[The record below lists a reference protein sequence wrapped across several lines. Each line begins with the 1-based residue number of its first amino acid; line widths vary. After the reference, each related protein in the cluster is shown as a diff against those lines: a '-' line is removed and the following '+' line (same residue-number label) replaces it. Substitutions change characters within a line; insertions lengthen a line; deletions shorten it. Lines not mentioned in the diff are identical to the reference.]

1 MDNHAVLKDR
11 ALQEYYEALFMMFAS
26 PGWKKLVED
35 VSHMVE
41 ANDRTGGLETAEQLW
56 FRKGEL
62 SQMQWLLGLRER
74 SEFTY
79 NAILADQENVPE
91 MAATGG
97 KATVV
102 APGQVEDE

>member
-1 MDNHAVLKDR
+1 MADHAVLKDR
-11 ALQEYYEALFMMFAS
+11 ALQEYYEALFVMFAS
-26 PGWKKLVED
+26 PGWQKLVED

-62 SQMQWLLGLRER
+62 SQMQWLLGLRQRTEY
-74 SEFTY
+74 TY
-79 NAILADQENVPE
+79 NALLGDQENTPE
-91 MAATGG
+91 EAVTGG

-102 APGQVEDE
+102 SAAEDDE